1 MDSEQKKDSRRRAP
15 RFAVQGTT
23 LLWPEDGRENRTIRT
38 RTKDIS
44 TTGLWIYGDF
54 NQQVGSGLRFEIE
67 LPAPIGGKS
76 GCLLR
81 GHARLVRY
89 EELAGNRVGFGAEIV
104 RYEMAPSRKLEQ
116 NLKASKRQAE

>member
-1 MDSEQKKDSRRRAP
+1 MDREQKKDSGRRTP
-15 RFAVQGTT
+15 RFAIQRTT
-23 LLWPEDGRENRTIRT
+23 LLWPEDGRGNPTIRT
-38 RTKDIS
+38 RTKNIS

-54 NQQVGSGLRFEIE
+54 NQQVGSRLRFEVE
-67 LPAPIGGKS
+67 LQHPIGGKS

-81 GHARLVRY
+81 GHARIVRY
-89 EELAGNRVGFGAEIV
+89 EQLAGNRVGFGAEIV

>member
-44 TTGLWIYGDF
+44 TNGLWIHGDF
-54 NQQVGSGLRFEIE
+54 NQQVGSLLRFEVE
-67 LPAPIGGKS
+67 LPASIDGKS

-81 GHARLVRY
+81 GLAKIIRY
-89 EELAGNRVGFGAEIV
+89 DELAGNRVGFCLEIV
-104 RYEMAPSRKLEQ
+104 RYEMAPSRELEQ
-116 NLKASKRQAE
+116 TLKTSKR